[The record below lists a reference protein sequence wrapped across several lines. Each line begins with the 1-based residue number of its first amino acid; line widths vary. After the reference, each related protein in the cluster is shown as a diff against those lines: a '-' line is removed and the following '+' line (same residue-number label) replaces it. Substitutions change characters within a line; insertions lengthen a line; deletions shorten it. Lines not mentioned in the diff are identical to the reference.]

1 MLGELFT
8 RKSLIGFIVKISGVV
23 VIAWGIIQGFIV
35 LAEYSLEFGGIPMV
49 VLVSFFAPT
58 IVGLL
63 IIGFGEV
70 IDLLQELVDH
80 GKPQVG
86 LEKSSVEKDSPSILP
101 TIPLF
106 DEADLREFYSNKDI
120 EIDTIKP
127 TKRRDLFIVEANGKT
142 DYVELGGFSPRI
154 LSEQEV
160 KDFLE

>member
-8 RKSLIGFIVKISGVV
+8 RKSLIGFILKISGVV

-35 LAEYSLEFGGIPMV
+35 LAELSLEYGEIPMTA
-49 VLVSFFAPT
+49 LAGFFTPT
-58 IVGLL
+58 IMGLL

-70 IDLLQELVDH
+70 IDLLQDLVDK
-80 GKPQVG
+80 GKP
-86 LEKSSVEKDSPSILP
+86 KVEKEKAKIEKASPPIRP
-101 TIPLF
+101 TVPFF
-106 DEADLREFYSNKDI
+106 DEADLREFYLNKDI
-120 EIDTIKP
+120 KIDTIKP
-127 TKRRDLFIVEANGKT
+127 TKNRDLFIVEANGNT